1 MSSLAGVSS
10 TGLVLAVMVTG
21 VVYLASLAYPATAT
35 GVHTRRKGPVLG
47 RRISRILSYLSSN
60 SLDDLIDTIKPAVG
74 TFDILPDISRVG
86 TGEDEKVINDDQ
98 IVHEDVT
105 GAIESV
111 GSITNTVSE
120 GVSDSLES
128 VSDTADTL
136 SRVVSDRKLKDCLL
150 QTICYLTP
158 EEGSSEEGE
167 GRKNQEKQDRREKE
181 KKEKQKRKRLKKN
194 KKKKLQDEEDPD
206 ISTDIDDEDVNT
218 IKITSDDCE
227 EFKCDIVK
235 YGYAAFKVLDKM
247 RSFKERL
254 DSLNLEGSSDL
265 TGDSVNTL

>member
-1 MSSLAGVSS
+1 MPCLGMSSLAGVSS

-21 VVYLASLAYPATAT
+21 LVYLASLAYPATAT
-35 GVHTRRKGPVLG
+35 GVYTRRKGPVLG

-86 TGEDEKVINDDQ
+86 TGDDEQVINDDQ
-98 IVHEDVT
+98 IVHKDVT
-105 GAIESV
+105 GAIM
-111 GSITNTVSE
+111 GSISNTVSE
-120 GVSDSLES
+120 GVSESLER

-158 EEGSSEEGE
+158 EEGGNEEGE
-167 GRKNQEKQDRREKE
+167 GRKNKEKQDRREKE
-181 KKEKQKRKRLKKN
+181 KKENQKRKRLKKN
-194 KKKKLQDEEDPD
+194 KKKKLQDEEHPD
-206 ISTDIDDEDVNT
+206 ISSDIEDEEVNA
-218 IKITSDDCE
+218 IEFTSDDCE

-235 YGYAAFKVLDKM
+235 YGFAAFTVLDKM
-247 RSFKERL
+247 RSLKGRL
-254 DSLNLEGSSDL
+254 DSLNLE
-265 TGDSVNTL
+265 

>member
-1 MSSLAGVSS
+1 M
-10 TGLVLAVMVTG
+10 
-21 VVYLASLAYPATAT
+21 
-35 GVHTRRKGPVLG
+35 
-47 RRISRILSYLSSN
+47 
-60 SLDDLIDTIKPAVG
+60 
-74 TFDILPDISRVG
+74 
-86 TGEDEKVINDDQ
+86 
-98 IVHEDVT
+98 
-105 GAIESV
+105 

-158 EEGSSEEGE
+158 EEGSNEEGE

-181 KKEKQKRKRLKKN
+181 KKENQKRKRLKKN
-194 KKKKLQDEEDPD
+194 KKKKLQKEEDPN

-218 IKITSDDCE
+218 IEITSDDCE

-235 YGYAAFKVLDKM
+235 YGYAAFKVLNKM

-254 DSLNLEGSSDL
+254 DSLNSEESSNA
-265 TGDSVNTL
+265 TGDSI